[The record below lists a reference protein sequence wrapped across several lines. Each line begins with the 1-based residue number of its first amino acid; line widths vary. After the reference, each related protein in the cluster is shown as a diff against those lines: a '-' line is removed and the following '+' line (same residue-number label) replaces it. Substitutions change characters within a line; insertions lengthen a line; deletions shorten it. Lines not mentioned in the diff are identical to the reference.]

1 MDTSFFFSCAKSVVC
16 GVPNIRKAIAQK
28 KRGGSIQERSET
40 PGEKKPLHNRGQFKK
55 YRKHN
60 GGSSNDATL

>member
-16 GVPNIRKAIAQK
+16 GVPNIRKTIAQWK
-28 KRGGSIQERSET
+28 KGGSIQEKSET
-40 PGEKKPLHNRGQFKK
+40 PGEKSHYNRGQFKK